1 MPAITV
7 KNIPADLYHR
17 LKESANLHRRS
28 VNSEILYCL
37 EKALR
42 VQRID
47 PETFLTRIEKIQQS
61 LSVPPL
67 TDEFLKKAK
76 EEGRM

>member
-7 KNIPADLYHR
+7 KNIPTDLYHR

-37 EKALR
+37 EKALN

-47 PETFLTRIEKIQQS
+47 PETFLARIEKIQQS
-61 LSVPPL
+61 LSFPPL